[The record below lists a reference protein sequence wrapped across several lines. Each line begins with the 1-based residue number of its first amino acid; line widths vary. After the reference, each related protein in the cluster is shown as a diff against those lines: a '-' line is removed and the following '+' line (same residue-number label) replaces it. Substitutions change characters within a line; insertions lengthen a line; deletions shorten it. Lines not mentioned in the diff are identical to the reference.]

1 MAVALACEVTLR
13 HPIAT
18 MIASTAAEFRR
29 YKALGE
35 AAIAQLADDE
45 LARAPSD
52 DSNSVAVIV
61 WHIAGNL
68 TSRFTEFRTT
78 DGEKSWRKRDEEFVA
93 RSVTRD
99 ELLGKWESGWSALFG
114 ALNALT
120 DADLDEK
127 VTIRGQPIEIRDALL
142 RAFGHMS
149 YHVGQIVFLAKSI
162 RAGDW
167 RTLSIPK
174 GGSEAYNRNPANET
188 AARHAEAL
196 GRRRASS

>member
-1 MAVALACEVTLR
+1 
-13 HPIAT
+13 

-29 YKALGE
+29 YQALGE

-68 TSRFTEFRTT
+68 TSRFTEFRTA
-78 DGEKSWRKRDEEFVA
+78 DGEKPWRQRDEEFVA

-99 ELLGKWESGWSALFG
+99 ELLTKWESGWSALFG
-114 ALNALT
+114 ALAALT
-120 DADLDEK
+120 DADLDEQ
-127 VTIRGQPIEIRDALL
+127 VIIRGQPIAIRDALL
-142 RAFGHMS
+142 RAFGHIS

-162 RAGDW
+162 RASEW

-174 GGSEAYNRNPANET
+174 GGSGAYNRNPRNET
-188 AARHAEAL
+188 AGRHAEAL
-196 GRRRASS
+196 GRRPASS